1 MCPKNNYIFL
11 YCNKISLRL
20 KYGREKEINEICT
33 CQGHIYLVC
42 FKNNFFFLQFAKHKL
57 RNDTVCYTP
66 LLAARGILTLQATE
80 F

>member
-1 MCPKNNYIFL
+1 MCPKNNCIFL
-11 YCNKISLRL
+11 YCNQISLCL
-20 KYGREKEINEICT
+20 KYGREKRINEICT

-42 FKNNFFFLQFAKHKL
+42 FIFLQFAKHKL

-66 LLAARGILTLQATE
+66 LLLARGILTLQATE